1 MQLLIDSKLS
11 NTFITAPS
19 IFIESLLSITK
30 LILLQF

>member
-1 MQLLIDSKLS
+1 MQLLADSKLS
-11 NTFITAPS
+11 NTFIIALL